1 MPSLY
6 LQLPPY
12 ISSSVP
18 RIQKWKPLTGIPHQS
33 LSIPRQI
40 DRPSASSAKKI
51 ACFNDLV
58 NGITK
63 PKSVAEEND
72 NLPTGL
78 WHELMPN
85 HVAVIMDGNGRWAQM
100 RGLPV
105 GAGYEAGV
113 RAFRGLVEL
122 CCKWGIRVLTVFA
135 FSADN
140 LFRPKVS

>member
-1 MPSLY
+1 M
-6 LQLPPY
+6 
-12 ISSSVP
+12 
-18 RIQKWKPLTGIPHQS
+18 
-33 LSIPRQI
+33 
-40 DRPSASSAKKI
+40 
-51 ACFNDLV
+51 
-58 NGITK
+58 
-63 PKSVAEEND
+63 
-72 NLPTGL
+72 PTGL
-78 WHELMPN
+78 WRELMPN